1 MRVNARNAKRLHHSA
16 CVVHG
21 SDSSLRRHTLK
32 GAAAENPS
40 PLKGLVFVA
49 KPDRFVHSGS
59 AFSALTGFA
68 ISRGFEPSAAHT
80 RTVPW
85 LVAGLLLLLLIS
97 LPIAAAQ
104 ELTDTGVWATTQDFS
119 SLREG
124 PGRHFARLGVVP
136 PAVTVPVLGRS
147 ANGRWVQV
155 EYNGQRGWVAYWLL
169 VWSGDLAS
177 APVDGVNSG
186 PFIRLGVT
194 ATILENTILFDRRFL
209 PTDITLPEGT
219 VVEITG
225 RQGTGLYIWMQIRY
239 QGQYYWVRSWEIEDV
254 GGIYTTVFDVSYLNP
269 YFRFRTG
276 LDRDITGAV
285 NTLSRIESIW
295 ERLAS
300 GEPVSCTVP
309 TYANRR
315 QRDDEVRRL
324 ARFTPLVV
332 ALDNAIADIN
342 NAVST
347 FADACGR
354 EGERLFLT
362 ERNVRAAL
370 DVLNRARR
378 NLVLARSL
386 LNSL

>member
-1 MRVNARNAKRLHHSA
+1 MNARNTNPLRHIGDVVQETGLSSHRQTFERLATEKPSSLK
-16 CVVHG
+16 G
-21 SDSSLRRHTLK
+21 LLESLRRIVLQRV
-32 GAAAENPS
+32 
-40 PLKGLVFVA
+40 L
-49 KPDRFVHSGS
+49 S
-59 AFSALTGFA
+59 AFSALTGNFV
-68 ISRGFEPSAAHT
+68 SRGFELSAAKT
-80 RTVPW
+80 QAIV
-85 LVAGLLLLLLIS
+85 LLALSLFLLTI
-97 LPIAAAQ
+97 PIATAQ
-104 ELTDTGVWATTQDFS
+104 EETDTGVWATTQDFS

-124 PGRHFARLGVVP
+124 PGLHFARIAVVP

-155 EYNGQRGWVAYWLL
+155 EYDGQQGWVAYWLL

-177 APVDGVNSG
+177 APVDGVDSG

-194 ATILENTILFDRRFL
+194 ATILENTILFNRRFL

-225 RQGTGLYIWMQIRY
+225 RQGSGLYIWMQIRY
-239 QGQYYWVRSWEIEDV
+239 QGQYYWVRSWEIEDL

-295 ERLAS
+295 ERLAI
-300 GEPVSCTVP
+300 GETVSCTVP
-309 TYANRR
+309 AYANRR
-315 QRDDEVRRL
+315 LSDAEVRRL

-342 NAVST
+342 SAVST

-362 ERNVRAAL
+362 ERDVRAAL